1 MIRRDFFASSLGV
14 AAAAALGADRLRA
27 SGSPDSPAAAGDE
40 RSSKPPELTKYVSE
54 WVVNTKYQDVPQEV
68 IALGKK
74 SILDGFGVALAGSV
88 SPLAPLLR
96 KYIASFRMAG
106 GEASIIGTGIK
117 VPPRFAALAN
127 GVAIHSDDFDDTAM
141 VPRNGV
147 HATVPVLPPAFALC
161 EAERC
166 SGKDL
171 MLAYHIGVEVQ
182 AKIATA
188 MPARHYADGYHATGT
203 IGSFGSAAACA
214 KLRNLSTLQT
224 AYAFGV
230 TGAEASGVRENF
242 GTMSKPFTAGH
253 AAQNGTVGA
262 DLAALG
268 WTAATNI
275 LEGPAGYFQAAG
287 GGFEASALMNRLGK
301 PWTFVSP
308 GVLIKEFPCGTIQQ
322 PVMDLMLRL
331 VRQKNLTA
339 DQVDKIDVTG
349 SRLDVDTLFHHHPT
363 TGLEGKFSMEF
374 GVDIVLLERKATLS
388 QFTNAVVQQ
397 PDVQDLIRRTSFSVD
412 PRSETVKG
420 FTLKIALKK
429 GRVIT
434 EHAELA
440 KGSPENP
447 MSYDDVAEKFRG
459 NAEYAKWPAD
469 KAERVIELVK
479 SLENESDMGR
489 LTAAL
494 TN

>member
-1 MIRRDFFASSLGV
+1 MIRRDFIASSLGL
-14 AAAAALGADRLRA
+14 AASALGAGPLRA
-27 SGSPDSPAAAGDE
+27 SGASGAAHKESPKAPG
-40 RSSKPPELTKYVSE
+40 LTKYVSE
-54 WVVNTKYQDVPQEV
+54 FIVNTRYEDIPEDVV
-68 IALGKK
+68 ALGKK

-88 SPLAPLLR
+88 SPIAPLVR
-96 KYIASFRMAG
+96 KYIATLNMVG
-106 GEASIIGTGIK
+106 GQASIIGSGLK

-127 GVAIHSDDFDDTAM
+127 GIAIHSDDYDDTAM
-141 VPRNGV
+141 VPRNAV

-182 AKIATA
+182 AKVATA
-188 MPARHYADGYHATGT
+188 MSARHYADGYHATGT

-214 KLRNLSTLQT
+214 KLRGLNALQT

-230 TGAEASGVRENF
+230 VGAEAGGVRENF
-242 GTMSKPFTAGH
+242 GTMTKPFTAGH
-253 AAQNGTVGA
+253 AAENGTVGA

-275 LEGPAGYFQAAG
+275 LEGAVGYFEAAG
-287 GGFEASALMNRLGK
+287 GGFDPNALMNRLGK

-331 VRQKNLTA
+331 VRQNNLA
-339 DQVDKIDVTG
+339 AEQVEKIEVAG
-349 SRLDVDTLFHHHPT
+349 SHLDVNTLFHHRPT

-374 GVDIVLLERKATLS
+374 GVIIVLLERKATLS
-388 QFTNAVVQQ
+388 QFTDAVVQR
-397 PDVQDLIRRTSFSVD
+397 PDVQDLVRRTTFYAD
-412 PRSETVKG
+412 PKFDSAAG
-420 FTLKIALKK
+420 FTLKITLKDGK
-429 GRVIT
+429 VIA

-440 KGSPENP
+440 KGSPQNP

-459 NAEYAKWPAD
+459 NAEYAKWPSD

-479 SLENESDMGR
+479 TLENARDMTE

-494 TN
+494 TD